1 MIIGT
6 VAIIIG
12 VIYFMYSEDKMNR
25 EDAESDY
32 KSRVAMGEDPEYVA
46 WSINHAID
54 DTVPLEKAN
63 RLYKKGNHE

>member
-12 VIYFMYSEDKMNR
+12 VIYFIYSEDKMNR

-46 WSINHAID
+46 WSINHAVD
-54 DTVPLEKAN
+54 DTRSLDKAN
-63 RLYKKGNHE
+63 RVYKQGR

>member
-32 KSRVAMGEDPEYVA
+32 KSRVAMGEDPAYVA
-46 WSINHAID
+46 WSINQAVD
-54 DTVPLEKAN
+54 DTRSIDKAN
-63 RLYKKGNHE
+63 RVYKQGR